1 MLLGSG
7 TSNEIS
13 NSQSHPGLLHHNLYV
28 DNLST
33 YTSLDMIY
41 YGLVAM
47 ARSMAVQ
54 YADGLANVE
63 FWKESLYWYNLYGKV
78 EIMHY
83 YCHNFT

>member
-1 MLLGSG
+1 
-7 TSNEIS
+7 
-13 NSQSHPGLLHHNLYV
+13 
-28 DNLST
+28 
-33 YTSLDMIY
+33 MIY